1 MDGSHCFL
9 SLSADPY
16 FPDTAEG
23 RLTMPDNR
31 PFAIPAARIAL
42 LLLGWTL
49 YFLLSGCATAP
60 KPALKPPEVSLGP
73 VLTVLN
79 AETGSDKVRLV
90 PSPKGPVQAL
100 IASSK
105 RGQVVHV
112 TVRENGV
119 SEPEI
124 VLANVS
130 PSRLDGAYDRNGRL
144 HALIDTGHMVLED
157 GTWRPDAHTPWE
169 ATGIAPSWAG
179 FVPGAPDL
187 VWAFVVEGGD
197 VGAALR
203 MDIYGF
209 GGGYPAVGIIWPWF
223 TRGSRLVVAAEGNTE
238 SWNVFDLPGRFD
250 SFPLALASDPL
261 GNLHVLYY
269 KALGGLLRA
278 MDLRYASLN
287 VRDLAPDAA
296 RHPEGKELKVKD
308 KVLRLQN
315 VSGSRLPKRQV
326 DQRAAPDNL
335 AADPQSGAVL
345 VGTDLLI
352 QGGRYTDEIR
362 GSLARE
368 GGLFMH
374 TAPAGNNAFH
384 ATSGPRYG
392 LLTGL
397 EWSAPLELGVAKVA
411 SFWGSPW
418 GACDLASTGNGKAF
432 ATWPVPQGIMGRWI
446 AWNAPNRADAGTM
459 DHPMWT
465 LPDPGQP
472 DAFEP
477 VHIVIDPPASD
488 PNPAGHAR
496 VLVKDVRNETVFRQT
511 TIFDTHMSHIE
522 LYPPVPELVRRMVE
536 TQADRVLISQVE
548 NPPETIE
555 CEIAVF
561 DIRTPATMLY
571 WDVETRMELT
581 LHARGGARMVSA
593 AASERTF
600 LWPSQDIIARMV
612 REVLR
617 QAEERTGQELRELLA
632 R

>member
-1 MDGSHCFL
+1 MS
-9 SLSADPY
+9 Y
-16 FPDTAEG
+16 
-23 RLTMPDNR
+23 NR
-31 PFAIPAARIAL
+31 PFNIPALRIAV
-42 LLLGWTL
+42 LLLGCTFFSL
-49 YFLLSGCATAP
+49 FPGCATIP
-60 KPALKPPEVSLGP
+60 QLTLKPPAVSLGP
-73 VLTVLN
+73 VLNVLT
-79 AETGSDKVRLV
+79 AETGNDTVRLV
-90 PSPKGPVQAL
+90 SDPNGPVQAL

-112 TVRENGV
+112 TVREDGV

-124 VLANVS
+124 VLANGS
-130 PSRLDGAYDRNGRL
+130 PSRLDGAYDRDGRL
-144 HALIDTGHMVLED
+144 HALIDTSHMVLED
-157 GTWRPDAHTPWE
+157 GRWRPSTHTPWE

-223 TRGSRLVVAAEGNTE
+223 TRGSRLVLAAEEHTD

-315 VSGSRLPKRQV
+315 VSGSRLPKRQA
-326 DQRAAPDNL
+326 DQRAEPDIL

-384 ATSGPRYG
+384 ATSGSYYR

-397 EWSAPLELGVAKVA
+397 EWSAPLQLGVAETA

-446 AWNAPNRADAGTM
+446 AWNAPNRADADTM

-472 DAFEP
+472 DAFAP
-477 VHIVIDPPASD
+477 VHIVIDPPARDQS
-488 PNPAGHAR
+488 PAGHAR
-496 VLVKDVRNETVFRQT
+496 VLVTDSRNEAVFRQT
-511 TIFDTHMSHIE
+511 TIFDMHMSHIE
-522 LYPPVPELVRRMVE
+522 LYPTVPELVRRMVE
-536 TQADRVLISQVE
+536 AAADRLLASQVE

-581 LHARGGARMVSA
+581 LHARGGVRTVSA
-593 AASERTF
+593 SASERTF
-600 LWPSQDIIARMV
+600 LLPSQEIIARVV
-612 REVLR
+612 REALS
-617 QAEERTGQELRELLA
+617 QAEERIDQALRELLV